1 MIDTLNRVYTNDL
14 KVEIKLSRRQRS
26 LTGGVE
32 GEETEGKGHKKE
44 NPQQGYG
51 RPFERI
57 T

>member
-1 MIDTLNRVYTNDL
+1 MIDTLNRVYINDL

-32 GEETEGKGHKKE
+32 GEETEGRGHKEE
-44 NPQQGYG
+44 NPQRGYG